1 MVNVGAVLNRIAA
14 HGANQRLGA
23 VLFFNIESD

>member
-14 HGANQRLGA
+14 NGANHRLWA
-23 VLFFNIESD
+23 FRFFNIESD